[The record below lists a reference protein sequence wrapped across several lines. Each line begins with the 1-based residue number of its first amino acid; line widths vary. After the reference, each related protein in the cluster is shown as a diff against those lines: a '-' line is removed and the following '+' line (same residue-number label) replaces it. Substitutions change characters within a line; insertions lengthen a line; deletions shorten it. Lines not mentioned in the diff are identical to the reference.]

1 VLCVMQLEHT
11 NLKILDLSDKQ
22 KIDDT
27 LIVSETSLA
36 YIPRNKFQVNS
47 WYIFDEFMSYA
58 VDVFATTIANLLKNR
73 YLRIMEKEIKEFKPL
88 GIPISRNFDYLMQLS
103 KKPSKEFIVGWLE
116 EKIFQ
121 QFKFSNINKLNTI
134 IYEVLNEIFEENHN
148 LTNPGKVFI
157 LEIIKNQK
165 INLYEFDHKKSWIT
179 NSVTIRYNQNF
190 VNQIK
195 PRLYKIEDFSLNE
208 IELTILKKI
217 ISSQLNKFQ
226 NLD

>member
-1 VLCVMQLEHT
+1 MEFT
-11 NLKILDLSDKQ
+11 NPKNIDLSDKQ

-36 YIPRNKFQVNS
+36 HIPRNKFQVNS
-47 WYIFDEFMSYA
+47 WHIFDEFMSYA
-58 VDVFATTIANLLKNR
+58 VDVFATTMANLIKNR
-73 YLRIMEKEIKEFKPL
+73 YLRIMEEEIKEFKPL
-88 GIPISRNFDYLMQLS
+88 GITISRNVDYPMQLS

-134 IYEVLNEIFEENHN
+134 IYEVLNDVFEDNHN

-165 INLYEFDHKKSWIT
+165 INLYEFNHKKSWIT
-179 NSVTIRYNQNF
+179 SSVTIQYNQNI

-195 PRLYKIEDFSLNE
+195 PRLYKIEDFSLIE
-208 IELTILKKI
+208 IDVRILKKI